1 MRAPVTNAADR
12 EPRRTRALTSEDV
25 PRRGELAAALGLAGV
40 LAHLLLA
47 QLTLLLAVAMQLAG
61 RLTRWRPAW
70 LAVPAAAGLLWLLAV
85 GPRAALAGFTEGPR
99 QVLGYL
105 AGAAAHPA
113 RLAHLG
119 RAGTG
124 IGRWLPRQ
132 APVALIAASAET
144 AIACWARWPGSG
156 RAGPGQ
162 ARPGLLA
169 VARRQCTVRAVKSGG
184 VAGRAGGVLGADWRT
199 GRAVE
204 VPWRA
209 AEGGVLVGGA
219 DPGLV
224 SAASFQLVHAAIR
237 RRKPVIVVDLAGTPG
252 LAGALGAVCAD
263 TAAPLHVF
271 GAAGPGCYDPLRG
284 GDPARKAALVMG
296 MIDWTASTDHARRT
310 CSGYLN
316 DLFAVAAAAPGD
328 PRVPVLDEV
337 VALLSPAALRA
348 RMSQVPPYHP
358 RRRPLGER
366 VQASAGRLE
375 ADPAPAVFLAG
386 QLAGLR
392 ASPLGQW
399 LRPAAGTAGTAGEV
413 VSLDGVIRD
422 RAVALFSLG
431 PPRHGRP
438 AQMIAN
444 LVALDLTA
452 ACAAAR
458 RLGVPGDGLAWFGPC
473 DLLAD
478 PVLAGLAAA
487 GAQAGLATVFSA
499 RPGAAAGH
507 LADLVNVRIQVA
519 EGGAPGEFSLRVR
532 EPGWQ
537 VEAGRFVAGAG
548 RFVAGT
554 VR

>member
-1 MRAPVTNAADR
+1 MRAPVTNAAER

-25 PRRGELAAALGLAGV
+25 PRRGEFGAALGLAGV

-47 QLTLLLAVAMQLAG
+47 QLTLLLAIAMQLAG

-70 LAVPAAAGLLWLLAV
+70 LAVPAAAGLLWLLAI

-119 RAGTG
+119 RAFTG

-144 AIACWARWPGSG
+144 AIACRARWLGSG
-156 RAGPGQ
+156 RAGLGQ

-169 VARRQCTVRAVKSGG
+169 VARRQYTVRAVKSGG

-219 DPGLV
+219 DPGVV

-237 RRKPVIVVDLAGTPG
+237 RRKPVIVVDLAGTAG

-358 RRRPLGER
+358 RRRLLAER
-366 VQASAGRLE
+366 VQASASRLE

-392 ASPLGQW
+392 ASALGQW
-399 LRPAAGTAGTAGEV
+399 LRPPAGTADEG
-413 VSLDGVIRD
+413 VSLDGVTRD

-431 PPRHGRP
+431 PSRPGRT
-438 AQMIAN
+438 AQMIAH

-452 ACAAAR
+452 ACAASR

-473 DLLAD
+473 DLLAG
-478 PVLAGLAAA
+478 PVLGGLAAA

-537 VEAGRFVAGAG
+537 VEAARFVTGA
-548 RFVAGT
+548 

>member
-1 MRAPVTNAADR
+1 M
-12 EPRRTRALTSEDV
+12 
-25 PRRGELAAALGLAGV
+25 
-40 LAHLLLA
+40 
-47 QLTLLLAVAMQLAG
+47 
-61 RLTRWRPAW
+61 
-70 LAVPAAAGLLWLLAV
+70 
-85 GPRAALAGFTEGPR
+85 
-99 QVLGYL
+99 LGYL
-105 AGAAAHPA
+105 AGAAAHPV

-119 RAGTG
+119 PAFTG

-156 RAGPGQ
+156 RGGFPAP
-162 ARPGLLA
+162 RPGLLA
-169 VARRQCTVRAVKSGG
+169 VTRRQYTVRAVKAGG
-184 VAGRAGGVLGADWRT
+184 VAGRTGGVLGADWRT

-209 AEGGVLVGGA
+209 AEGGVLIGGA
-219 DPGLV
+219 DPGVV

-271 GAAGPGCYDPLRG
+271 GATGPGCYDPLRG
-284 GDPARKAALVMG
+284 GPPAGKAALVMG

-348 RMSQVPPYHP
+348 RMSHVPPYHP
-358 RRRPLGER
+358 RRRPLAER
-366 VQASAGRLE
+366 VQASASRLE
-375 ADPAPAVFLAG
+375 ADPGPGAFLAG
-386 QLAGLR
+386 QLTAVR

-399 LRPAAGTAGTAGEV
+399 LRPPAGPAGEG
-413 VSLDGVIRD
+413 VSLGAVIRD

-431 PPRHGRP
+431 PSQYGRP

-444 LVALDLTA
+444 LVALDLAA
-452 ACAAAR
+452 ACAAAH
-458 RLGVPGDGLAWFGPC
+458 RLGGPGDGLAWFGHC
-473 DLLAD
+473 DLLAG
-478 PVLAGLAAA
+478 PALAGLAAT
-487 GAQAGLATVFSA
+487 GSQAGLATVFST

-507 LADLVNVRIQVA
+507 VADLVNVRVQVA
-519 EGGAPGEFSLRVR
+519 EDGPPGEFSLRVR

-537 VEAGRFVAGAG
+537 VEAARFVPGAL
-548 RFVAGT
+548 R
-554 VR
+554 